1 MQELRQRCN
10 ELDQLMSSL
19 SGVIAAKTVVEN
31 DEITDIHILSDSTK
45 SPKQLVRDVQS
56 AVMARLGSAVDYKL
70 ISIAQVDKNLV
81 VPTDE
86 VPIPEIRLSL
96 AKISTSLEGS
106 HIETSVVLRHKD
118 RLFRGSTKS
127 TVAGRN
133 SAMAAANACIA
144 AVKEYLHEPGQIS
157 LLELQKNQLGGSSC
171 ISVALSFNN
180 DKYEGQYFGIAPV
193 KSQDL
198 EVQAAAMAVLS
209 ALNRILG
216 VCGGDD

>member
-19 SGVIAAKTVVEN
+19 NGVIAAKTVVEN

-56 AVMARLGSAVDYKL
+56 AVMARLGKTVDYKL
-70 ISIAQVDKNLV
+70 VSIAQVDKNLV
-81 VPTDE
+81 VPVDE

-106 HIETSVVLRHKD
+106 HIETTVMLRHKD
-118 RLFRGSTKS
+118 RLFSGSTKS
-127 TVAGRN
+127 TITGRN
-133 SAMAAANACIA
+133 GAIASANACIA
-144 AVKEYLHEPGQIS
+144 AVKEYLNEPGQIS
-157 LLELQKNQLGGSSC
+157 LLELQKTQIGGNSC
-171 ISVALSFNN
+171 ISVALTFAA
-180 DKYEGQYFGIAPV
+180 DKYEGQYFGIAQV
-193 KSQDL
+193 KSQEL

-209 ALNRILG
+209 ALNRVLG

>member
-1 MQELRQRCN
+1 MQELRQRCD

-56 AVMARLGSAVDYKL
+56 AVMARLGAAVDYKM

-81 VPTDE
+81 VPADE
-86 VPIPEIRLSL
+86 VPVPEIRLSL

-106 HIETSVVLRHKD
+106 HIETTVMLRHKEK
-118 RLFRGSTKS
+118 LFSGSSKS
-127 TVAGRN
+127 TIAGRN
-133 SAMAAANACIA
+133 AAIAAANACIA

-157 LLELQKNQLGGSSC
+157 LIELQKTQLGGNNC
-171 ISVALSFNN
+171 ISVALTFSA
-180 DKYEGQYFGIAPV
+180 DKYEGQYFGIAAV

-209 ALNRILG
+209 ALNRVLG